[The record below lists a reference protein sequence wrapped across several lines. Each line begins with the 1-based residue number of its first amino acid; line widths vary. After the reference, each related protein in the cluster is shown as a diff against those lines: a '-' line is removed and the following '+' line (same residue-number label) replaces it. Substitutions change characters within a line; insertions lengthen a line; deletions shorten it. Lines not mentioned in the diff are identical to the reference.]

1 MIPAE
6 QDLRSWPPVTPL
18 DWIAVS
24 QRWLWLAA
32 LPIVAGLAGAAT
44 RPLIILSAGWVGF
57 ALAMSIARVT
67 GASSRRVVHAAAGV
81 DSAFAVG
88 ALALSGG
95 LASPL
100 WWTLLVG
107 GLGVALQDRVR
118 RAIVTTTIALATAAI
133 VAVGIHPAGLA
144 AAAPVLLMAIAVA
157 LSLAG
162 LLWPAVRVRREALAT
177 GRAQGIAVREARQR
191 DREHMVRWLELIG
204 RLSATLDHERVLDLA
219 LELAS
224 AGLLDPEAE
233 PERLVGLLL
242 LRAGDRARIVSG
254 RGLPAEDWRLD
265 FRVDRGLIGETIQRG
280 IALRRRGAIGDGELK
295 RITGMSECRS
305 LLTAPLSHEGETIGV
320 MLFGHPSPDAFGEEQ
335 AMLLAA
341 MAEQTMIALQNARR
355 FQDLGDE
362 RDRIQELQEEARRR
376 LARDLH
382 DGPTQSM
389 ATIAMRASFARR
401 LLERDADAANDE
413 MRKAEELARRT
424 TREVRHMLFT
434 LRPLILESQGLASA
448 LHQLG
453 DKTEDL
459 TGHPVLLALEDE
471 AIAGLDA
478 GSQGLVFFIAEEA
491 VHNARK
497 HAEAEH
503 VWVRMWRGEGEIV
516 LEIEDDGVGFNVGA
530 VDASYAQR
538 GSLGMVSM
546 RERTQLLGGTLTVE
560 SQEGRGTLVRLRVP
574 VSTSPSP
581 EPGPARSEG

>member
-67 GASSRRVVHAAAGV
+67 GVSSRRVVHAAAGV